1 MFLIQEFIKKKIINT
16 NEALSIEDE
25 IFSTGKNL
33 DSILLSMD
41 IDPNII
47 FNIKKEFFIDIP
59 VFTCEDVVNV
69 SKEILNYIPKE
80 SAQKHYFVPIKIE
93 NNELMI
99 GMVDPS
105 DLTAKTVLQFIASKF
120 QISYKIYLI
129 SQGCYEHILSNYSGI
144 RKEVFSALGDYSI
157 EKKKEKEKKSD
168 ILDDIDVIR
177 VDSPIA
183 KIISNIVKGAV
194 QEKASDIHIE
204 INEKDVPI
212 RYRIDGI
219 LEKKLMLPKNTH
231 HAIVARIKIL
241 SNIKIDEKRKPQDGR
256 FSGIYFNK
264 KIDFRVSI
272 FPTYYGEKVVI
283 RLLEKGKSVLSL
295 SGLGLNYENIIKI
308 KKALSHTYGIILV
321 CGPTG
326 SGKTS
331 TLYSLLNE
339 IDRKQKNV
347 VSLEDPIELNID
359 GVSQSQIHPSIGYTF
374 ASGLRSILRQDPDII
389 MVGEIRDQETA
400 VLAIQAALTGHLV
413 FSTIH
418 TNTASD
424 IPQRLIDMGVE
435 PYLIGPTLIISIGQ
449 RLIRKIDKDVRV
461 EKPIAL
467 DIKKFI
473 EDEIND
479 LPKKIQDRF
488 KGEKMYIA
496 EGMKENETGMSG
508 RIGVFEVMEIT
519 DEMRRLIITN
529 PSSLSI
535 YRLARK
541 NDFVTFKEDG
551 ILKALDGV
559 TSFSEVMS
567 L

>member
-1 MFLIQEFIKKKIINT
+1 MFLIQEFVKKKIINT

>member
-1 MFLIQEFIKKKIINT
+1 MFLIQEFVKKKIINT

-519 DEMRRLIITN
+519 DEMRRLIVTN

>member
-1 MFLIQEFIKKKIINT
+1 MEQE
-16 NEALSIEDE
+16 
-25 IFSTGKNL
+25 
-33 DSILLSMD
+33 
-41 IDPNII
+41 
-47 FNIKKEFFIDIP
+47 
-59 VFTCEDVVNV
+59 
-69 SKEILNYIPKE
+69 
-80 SAQKHYFVPIKIE
+80 
-93 NNELMI
+93 
-99 GMVDPS
+99 
-105 DLTAKTVLQFIASKF
+105 
-120 QISYKIYLI
+120 
-129 SQGCYEHILSNYSGI
+129 
-144 RKEVFSALGDYSI
+144 
-157 EKKKEKEKKSD
+157 
-168 ILDDIDVIR
+168 
-177 VDSPIA
+177 
-183 KIISNIVKGAV
+183 
-194 QEKASDIHIE
+194 
-204 INEKDVPI
+204 
-212 RYRIDGI
+212 
-219 LEKKLMLPKNTH
+219 
-231 HAIVARIKIL
+231 
-241 SNIKIDEKRKPQDGR
+241 
-256 FSGIYFNK
+256 
-264 KIDFRVSI
+264 
-272 FPTYYGEKVVI
+272 
-283 RLLEKGKSVLSL
+283 KSVLSL
-295 SGLGLNYENIIKI
+295 SSLGLNKKNIIKI
-308 KKALSHTYGIILV
+308 KEALSRTYGIILV